1 MLSSPRQAVESVNLL
16 AEIDGFKCMDAIEYQ
31 RFCLDK
37 FDIYL
42 GFLRILLSGKSGGF

>member
-31 RFCLDK
+31 LFCLDD
-37 FDIYL
+37 FDIFL
-42 GFLRILLSGKSGGF
+42 GFLGMLSIVKSGGF